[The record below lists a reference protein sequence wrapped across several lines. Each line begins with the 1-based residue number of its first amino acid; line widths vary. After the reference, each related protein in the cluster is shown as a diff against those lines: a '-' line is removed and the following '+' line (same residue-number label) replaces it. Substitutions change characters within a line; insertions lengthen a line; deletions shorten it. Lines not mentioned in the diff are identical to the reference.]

1 MMPWQLSTFSSGPA
15 SRSVE
20 MLKEMI
26 KSGMNI
32 ARLNFSHG
40 THEVGVAQVTVLVLI
55 FKYHVFIG
63 CFLWNMVMCFITG
76 FGEVTFF
83 LLILFKL
90 ILRNPD
96 NFSII
101 NLASNAQGSIYRGID
116 FSWKR

>member
-1 MMPWQLSTFSSGPA
+1 
-15 SRSVE
+15 

-55 FKYHVFIG
+55 FKYQIFIC
-63 CFLWNMVMCFITG
+63 CFLWNMVMCFITELQVLG
-76 FGEVTFF
+76 KVTFF

-101 NLASNAQGSIYRGID
+101 NLASNAQGSIYRGTV